1 MGMAINAVK
10 EQIADAAVSGGNT
23 GALMAMSK
31 LALRTMPGIDRPA
44 LAALLPT
51 LGENDV
57 VMLDLGANTECDAQN
72 LVQFAVMGAAYAR
85 CVLGLASPRVKLLN
99 IGTEEL
105 KGTDELKD
113 AAALLRD
120 ADYLPFRFD
129 GFTEGDQLS
138 RGGGRRGR
146 HRRLFR
152 QYRAQDRRGHGPL
165 RHRPPAP
172 RLQELAPVEGRLRS
186 VGARRSTC

>member
-1 MGMAINAVK
+1 M
-10 EQIADAAVSGGNT
+10 
-23 GALMAMSK
+23 
-31 LALRTMPGIDRPA
+31 
-44 LAALLPT
+44 
-51 LGENDV
+51 
-57 VMLDLGANTECDAQN
+57 
-72 LVQFAVMGAAYAR
+72 
-85 CVLGLASPRVKLLN
+85 LN

-138 RGGGRRGR
+138 RGASTWSSPTAFPATSRLHRRG
-146 HRRLFR
+146 
-152 QYRAQDRRGHGPL
+152 YSPL

-172 RLQELAPVEGRLRS
+172 GVQELAPVEGFRLSALRS
-186 VGARRSTC
+186 TF